1 MDDTRATILLVED
14 DAAVRGYVRDAL
26 SAAGFAVAE
35 ADRLDVARHLVRKAK
50 PALVVLDVQLPD
62 GSGFELCQ
70 EIRASKVLADTPVV
84 MLTAR
89 GELEQKEQG
98 FSAGADQYLVKPVDP
113 KELLLWVDALLRR
126 VKIDAGGADN
136 IEAGDV
142 TVETS
147 AHLIRFKGK
156 PVSDLTTKEF
166 ELLSFLIRKRPQ
178 VFTRKYLLSNLWHT
192 VAVDNAVDTHVYN
205 LRKKLPEELA
215 ERLQAVPGKGFR
227 YFG

>member
-1 MDDTRATILLVED
+1 MADAQTTILLVED
-14 DAAVRGYVRDAL
+14 DATVRSYVRDAL
-26 SAAGFAVAE
+26 SGAGYLIAE
-35 ADRLDVARHLVRKAK
+35 ADRLDVARNLLRKAK

-62 GSGFELCQ
+62 GSGIDFCQ
-70 EIRASKVLADTPVV
+70 EIRASKVMADTPVV
-84 MLTAR
+84 MLTAL
-89 GELEQKEQG
+89 GQFEQKEEG

-142 TVETS
+142 SIETR
-147 AHLIRFKGK
+147 AHMVRFKGK
-156 PVSDLTTKEF
+156 PVPDLTVKEF
-166 ELLSFLIRKRPQ
+166 ELLSFLVRKRPQ
-178 VFTRKYLLSNLWHT
+178 VFSRKYLLSNLWHT

-215 ERLQAVPGKGFR
+215 ARIQAVPGKGFR